1 MQLQIFIGMVI
12 LGGLLNFIKE
22 PNERYVRGIAL
33 GYLWL
38 ALLLSLTAWVFYFAG
53 IKNTIILGMLS
64 LIMSWGGALGH
75 LALGYLIV
83 NVLVALKSKDNS
95 YDNYQLKNMIRPT
108 LWGISILV
116 GNSFIIATTGKAQ
129 HMAEMLTFFNTSG
142 YANWFLYFIM
152 TAEALGGLGVL
163 LHFKLK
169 TGPLAA
175 AGLMLIML
183 GAVYTHW
190 HNHDPFSDSYAAVG
204 QLINLSLLHI
214 LYYSQQQANL
224 KTPETTIY
232 IV

>member
-1 MQLQIFIGMVI
+1 MQLQLFIGMVI

-38 ALLLSLTAWVFYFAG
+38 TLLLSLSAWVFYFAG
-53 IKNTIILGMLS
+53 IKNTIILDMLS

-75 LALGYLIV
+75 LASGYLII

-95 YDNYQLKNMIRPT
+95 YNNYQLKSMIRLT

-116 GNSFIIATTGKAQ
+116 GNSFILATAGKAQ
-129 HMAEMLTFFNTSG
+129 HMAEMLSFFSTSG

-152 TAEALGGLGVL
+152 TAEALGGLGIL
-163 LHFKLK
+163 LH
-169 TGPLAA
+169 
-175 AGLMLIML
+175 ML

-204 QLINLSLLHI
+204 QFINLSLLHI